1 MQQEAILPTIA
12 AYLIET
18 ARMNHGKAP
27 SERDLAAH
35 FAVSR
40 GQLREALAILEAM
53 QVIERRAKSGI
64 YVKGGIGG
72 IEAMAFF
79 ARFSL
84 PLENRQI
91 FEAVEVRKIH
101 EIKAAELAASRATDE
116 NFDHLRDVLA
126 RSEARL
132 HAGEGLNEL
141 DQEFHLEIVRA
152 TQNTVFVTI
161 CTSFYALSQN
171 RLKVYFRSAAR
182 SARSHQEHL
191 QIFDALLRRD
201 AALSA
206 ALMVAHLRGAMS
218 YWSELLDAPAPEVAP
233 EVAAIE
239 AAAIEAA
246 AVEAAAVGAA
256 AVGGTAQ

>member
-64 YVKGGIGG
+64 YVNRGIGG

-116 NFDHLRDVLA
+116 NFDRLRDVLA

-152 TQNTVFVTI
+152 TQNTVFVSI

-182 SARSHQEHL
+182 SARSHQEHQ

-218 YWSELLDAPAPEVAP
+218 YWSELLDAPAPEVA
-233 EVAAIE
+233 VE
-239 AAAIEAA
+239 AAAVDAA
-246 AVEAAAVGAA
+246 AVEA
-256 AVGGTAQ
+256 TAR

>member
-1 MQQEAILPTIA
+1 MQQEDFLPTLA

-18 ARMNHGKAP
+18 ARLNDGKAP
-27 SERDLAAH
+27 SERDLAGH

-64 YVKGGIGG
+64 YVNGGVGG
-72 IEAMAFF
+72 IEAMSFF
-79 ARFSL
+79 ARFGL

-101 EIKAAELAASRATDE
+101 EIKAAELAASRATEE

-126 RSEARL
+126 RSEVRL
-132 HAGEGLNEL
+132 RAGEGLDEL

-171 RLKVYFRSAAR
+171 RLKVYFRSAER
-182 SARSHQEHL
+182 NERSHQEHL

-201 AALSA
+201 AALSS
-206 ALMVAHLRGAMS
+206 ALMVSHLRGAMS
-218 YWSELLDAPAPEVAP
+218 YWSELLDLPAAGTV
-233 EVAAIE
+233 
-239 AAAIEAA
+239 
-246 AVEAAAVGAA
+246 VEGDSR
-256 AVGGTAQ
+256 

>member
-1 MQQEAILPTIA
+1 MQQDDFLPTLA

-18 ARMNHGKAP
+18 ARLNGGKAP
-27 SERDLAAH
+27 SERDLAGH

-64 YVKGGIGG
+64 YVNGGVSG
-72 IEAMAFF
+72 IEAMSFF
-79 ARFSL
+79 ARCGL

-101 EIKAAELAASRATDE
+101 EIKAAELAASRATEE
-116 NFDHLRDVLA
+116 NFDRLRDVLA
-126 RSEARL
+126 RSEVRL
-132 HAGEGLNEL
+132 RAGKGLDEL

-171 RLKVYFRSAAR
+171 RLKVYFRSAER
-182 SARSHQEHL
+182 NERSHQEHL

-201 AALSA
+201 AALSS
-206 ALMVAHLRGAMS
+206 ALMVSHLRGAMS
-218 YWSELLDAPAPEVAP
+218 YWSELLDAPATGGSAE
-233 EVAAIE
+233 
-239 AAAIEAA
+239 
-246 AVEAAAVGAA
+246 GAA
-256 AVGGTAQ
+256 R

>member
-1 MQQEAILPTIA
+1 MQQDDFLPTLA
-12 AYLIET
+12 AYLIEA
-18 ARMNHGKAP
+18 ARLNGGKAP
-27 SERDLAAH
+27 SERDLAGH

-64 YVKGGIGG
+64 YVNGGVSGF
-72 IEAMAFF
+72 EAMSFF
-79 ARFSL
+79 ARCGL

-101 EIKAAELAASRATDE
+101 EIKAAELAASRATEE
-116 NFDHLRDVLA
+116 NFDRLRDVLA
-126 RSEARL
+126 RSEVRL
-132 HAGEGLNEL
+132 RAGKGLDEL

-171 RLKVYFRSAAR
+171 RLKVYFRSAER
-182 SARSHQEHL
+182 NERSHQEHL

-201 AALSA
+201 AALSS
-206 ALMVAHLRGAMS
+206 ALMVSHLRGAMS
-218 YWSELLDAPAPEVAP
+218 YWSELLDAPATGGSAE
-233 EVAAIE
+233 
-239 AAAIEAA
+239 
-246 AVEAAAVGAA
+246 GAA
-256 AVGGTAQ
+256 R